1 MKNISKIHGL
11 ALSAWAI
18 AGITG
23 NNLSEA
29 ILQASGNEYRFVFMT
44 AFVLYGVAFIISR
57 TIKAPKEIP
66 A

>member
-11 ALSAWAI
+11 SLSAWAV

-23 NNLSEA
+23 NNLSEI
-29 ILQASGNEYRFVFMT
+29 ILSNTNNNYTVIIIT
-44 AFVLYGVAFIISR
+44 AMILYAAAGVIYF
-57 TIKAPKEIP
+57 TMVKAKK

>member
-11 ALSAWAI
+11 SLSAWAV

-23 NNLSEA
+23 NNLSEI
-29 ILQASGNEYRFVFMT
+29 ILSHTNNNYTVIIIT
-44 AFVLYGVAFIISR
+44 AMILYAVAGVIYF
-57 TIKAPKEIP
+57 TMVKAKK